1 MKEELRKYFFSLRK
15 NKYFNL
21 KEKDFKPLLSEI
33 ARHNKNSIIG
43 SYYSINFELDL
54 KILNTFLFT
63 KGFSLSLPFIHKD
76 NELMEF
82 KEWNSSDVLQ
92 LNKYGIPQM
101 FLDSKTIIP
110 DIFLV
115 PLLAFDKCG
124 NRLGYGSG
132 YYDKYFNMLN
142 KTKKRF
148 RTIGVGFSF
157 QKKDKLQTLKTDF
170 CLDAVFTE
178 KGFLNIQ

>member
-1 MKEELRKYFFSLRK
+1 MKEKLRKYSFSLRK

-21 KEKDFKPLLSEI
+21 TEKDFSQLLSEI
-33 ARHNKNSIIG
+33 TRYKNNIVG
-43 SYYSINFELDL
+43 SYHSINFELDL
-54 KILNTFLFT
+54 KILNTLLFK
-63 KGFSLSLPFIHKD
+63 KGFSLSLPLIHES
-76 NELMEF
+76 NQLMEF
-82 KEWNSSDVLQ
+82 KEWNSNDVLR
-92 LNKYGIPQM
+92 LNKYGIPQT
-101 FLDSKTIIP
+101 FIDSKTLVP

-115 PLLAFDKCG
+115 PLLAFDKYG

-148 RTIGVGFSF
+148 RTIGIGFSF
-157 QKKDKLQTLKTDF
+157 QKKDKLKVLKTDF
-170 CLDAVFTE
+170 CLDAIFTE

>member
-1 MKEELRKYFFSLRK
+1 MKEQLRKSSFSLRK

-21 KEKDFKPLLSEI
+21 KEKNFSPLLSEI
-33 ARHNKNSIIG
+33 ARYKNSTVG

-54 KILNTFLFT
+54 KILNTLLF
-63 KGFSLSLPFIHKD
+63 KKKISLSLPFIYKD
-76 NELMEF
+76 SELMEF

-92 LNKYGIPQM
+92 LNKYGIPQT
-101 FLDSKTIIP
+101 FLDSKTLIP

-115 PLLAFDKCG
+115 PLLAFDKYG

-142 KTKKRF
+142 KTKKKF
-148 RTIGVGFSF
+148 RTIGIGFSF
-157 QKKDKLQTLKTDF
+157 QKKDRLKILKTDF

>member
-21 KEKDFKPLLSEI
+21 KKKDFKPLVSEI

-178 KGFLNIQ
+178 KGFLNIK

>member
-54 KILNTFLFT
+54 KILNAFLFT

-92 LNKYGIPQM
+92 LNKYGIPQT

-157 QKKDKLQTLKTDF
+157 QKKGKLQKLKTDF

-178 KGFLNIQ
+178 KRFLNIK

>member
-21 KEKDFKPLLSEI
+21 KEKDFKPLVSEI

-115 PLLAFDKCG
+115 PLLAFDKCA

-178 KGFLNIQ
+178 KEFLNIK

>member
-21 KEKDFKPLLSEI
+21 KKKDFKPLVSEI
-33 ARHNKNSIIG
+33 AIHNKNSIIG

-178 KGFLNIQ
+178 KRFLNIK

>member
-21 KEKDFKPLLSEI
+21 KEKDFKPLVSEI

-178 KGFLNIQ
+178 KGFLNIK

>member
-178 KGFLNIQ
+178 KRFLNIK

>member
-21 KEKDFKPLLSEI
+21 KKKDFKPLVSEI

-157 QKKDKLQTLKTDF
+157 QKKNKLQTLKTDF

-178 KGFLNIQ
+178 KGFLNIK

>member
-21 KEKDFKPLLSEI
+21 KEKDFKPLVSEI
-33 ARHNKNSIIG
+33 AIHNKNSIIG

-54 KILNTFLFT
+54 KILNAFLFT

-92 LNKYGIPQM
+92 LNKYGIPQT

-115 PLLAFDKCG
+115 PLLAFDKYG

>member
-1 MKEELRKYFFSLRK
+1 MKEKLRKYSFSLRK

-21 KEKDFKPLLSEI
+21 TEKDFSPLLSEI
-33 ARHNKNSIIG
+33 TRYKSNIVG

-54 KILNTFLFT
+54 KILNTLLFR
-63 KGFSLSLPFIHKD
+63 KGFSLSLPFVHE
-76 NELMEF
+76 NNQLMEF
-82 KEWNSSDVLQ
+82 KEWNSNDVLR
-92 LNKYGIPQM
+92 LNKYGIPQT
-101 FLDSKTIIP
+101 FIDSKTLVP

-115 PLLAFDKCG
+115 PLLAFDKYG

-148 RTIGVGFSF
+148 RTIGIGFSF
-157 QKKDKLQTLKTDF
+157 QKKDKLKVLKTDF

>member
-1 MKEELRKYFFSLRK
+1 MKEKLRKYSFSLRK
-15 NKYFNL
+15 KKYFNL
-21 KEKDFKPLLSEI
+21 KEKDFNPLLSEI
-33 ARHNKNSIIG
+33 ARHNKNSIVG

-54 KILNTFLFT
+54 KILNKLLLT
-63 KGFSLSLPFIHKD
+63 KKFSLSLPFIHKD

-82 KEWNSSDVLQ
+82 KEWNLSDVLQ
-92 LNKYGIPQM
+92 LNKYGIPQT
-101 FLDSKTIIP
+101 FLNSKTLIP

-115 PLLAFDKCG
+115 PLLAFDKYG

-142 KTKKRF
+142 KTKKKF

>member
-115 PLLAFDKCG
+115 PLLAFDKYG

>member
-21 KEKDFKPLLSEI
+21 KEKDFKNLVSEI

-54 KILNTFLFT
+54 KILNTFLFA

-92 LNKYGIPQM
+92 LNKYGIPQT

-157 QKKDKLQTLKTDF
+157 QKKDKLQSLKTDF

-178 KGFLNIQ
+178 KGFLNIK

>member
-1 MKEELRKYFFSLRK
+1 MKEQLRKSSFSLRK

-21 KEKDFKPLLSEI
+21 TEKNFDPLLSEI
-33 ARHNKNSIIG
+33 ARYKNSTVG

-54 KILNTFLFT
+54 KILNTLLF
-63 KGFSLSLPFIHKD
+63 KKKISLSLPFIYED

-92 LNKYGIPQM
+92 LNKYGIPQT

-115 PLLAFDKCG
+115 PLLAFDKYG

-142 KTKKRF
+142 KTKKKF
-148 RTIGVGFSF
+148 RTIGIGFSF
-157 QKKDKLQTLKTDF
+157 QKKDKLKILKTDF

>member
-1 MKEELRKYFFSLRK
+1 MKEKLRKYSFSLRK

-21 KEKDFKPLLSEI
+21 TEKDFSPLLSEI
-33 ARHNKNSIIG
+33 TRYKKNIVG
-43 SYYSINFELDL
+43 SYYSTNFELDL
-54 KILNTFLFT
+54 KILNTLLFK
-63 KGFSLSLPFIHKD
+63 KGFSLSLPLIHE
-76 NELMEF
+76 NNQLMEF
-82 KEWNSSDVLQ
+82 KEWNSNDVLR
-92 LNKYGIPQM
+92 LNKYGIPQT
-101 FLDSKTIIP
+101 FIDSKTLVP

-115 PLLAFDKCG
+115 PLLAFDKYG

-148 RTIGVGFSF
+148 RTIGIGFSF
-157 QKKDKLQTLKTDF
+157 QKKDKLKVLKTDF
-170 CLDAVFTE
+170 CLDAIFTE

>member
-21 KEKDFKPLLSEI
+21 KEKDFKPLVSEI

-76 NELMEF
+76 NELMQF

>member
-1 MKEELRKYFFSLRK
+1 MKEQLRRSSFSLRK

-21 KEKDFKPLLSEI
+21 KEKDFISLLSEI
-33 ARHNKNSIIG
+33 TRYKNSTVG

-54 KILNTFLFT
+54 KILNRLLF
-63 KGFSLSLPFIHKD
+63 KKEISLSLPFIHED
-76 NELMEF
+76 NKLMEF
-82 KEWNSSDVLQ
+82 KQWNSKDVLQ
-92 LNKYGIPQM
+92 LNKYGIPQT
-101 FLDSKTIIP
+101 FIKSKTLIP

-115 PLLAFDKCG
+115 PLLAFDKYG

-142 KTKKRF
+142 LNKKKF
-148 RTIGVGFSF
+148 RTIGIGFSF
-157 QKKDKLQTLKTDF
+157 QKKDKLKVFKTDF

-178 KGFLNIQ
+178 KGFLKI

>member
-21 KEKDFKPLLSEI
+21 KKKDFKPLVSEI
-33 ARHNKNSIIG
+33 AIHNKNSIIG

-54 KILNTFLFT
+54 KILNAFLFT

-178 KGFLNIQ
+178 KRFLNIK

>member
-1 MKEELRKYFFSLRK
+1 MKEKLRKYSFSLRK

-21 KEKDFKPLLSEI
+21 TEKDFSPLLSEI
-33 ARHNKNSIIG
+33 KRYKNNIVG

-54 KILNTFLFT
+54 KILNTLLFK
-63 KGFSLSLPFIHKD
+63 KGFSLSLPFVHE
-76 NELMEF
+76 NNQLMEF
-82 KEWNSSDVLQ
+82 KEWNSNDVLR
-92 LNKYGIPQM
+92 LNKYGIPQT
-101 FLDSKTIIP
+101 FIDSKTLVP

-115 PLLAFDKCG
+115 PLLAFDKYG

-148 RTIGVGFSF
+148 RTIGIGFSF
-157 QKKDKLQTLKTDF
+157 QKKDKLKVLKTDF
-170 CLDAVFTE
+170 SLDAVFTE

>member
-1 MKEELRKYFFSLRK
+1 MKEKLRKYSFSLRK

-21 KEKDFKPLLSEI
+21 TEKDFSPLLSEI
-33 ARHNKNSIIG
+33 TRYKKNIVG
-43 SYYSINFELDL
+43 SYYSTNFELDL
-54 KILNTFLFT
+54 KILNTLLFR
-63 KGFSLSLPFIHKD
+63 KGFSLSLPFVHE
-76 NELMEF
+76 NNQLMEF
-82 KEWNSSDVLQ
+82 KEWNSNDVLR
-92 LNKYGIPQM
+92 LNKYGIPQT
-101 FLDSKTIIP
+101 FIDSKTLVP

-115 PLLAFDKCG
+115 PLLAFDKYG

-148 RTIGVGFSF
+148 RTIGIGFSF
-157 QKKDKLQTLKTDF
+157 QKKDKLKVLKTDF

>member
-1 MKEELRKYFFSLRK
+1 MKEKLRKYSFSLRK

-21 KEKDFKPLLSEI
+21 TEKDFSPLLSEI
-33 ARHNKNSIIG
+33 TRYKINIVG

-54 KILNTFLFT
+54 KILNTLLFR
-63 KGFSLSLPFIHKD
+63 KGFSLSLPFVHE
-76 NELMEF
+76 NNQLMEF
-82 KEWNSSDVLQ
+82 KEWNSNDVLR
-92 LNKYGIPQM
+92 LNKYGIPQT
-101 FLDSKTIIP
+101 FIDSKTLVP

-115 PLLAFDKCG
+115 PLLAFDKYG

-148 RTIGVGFSF
+148 RTIGIGFSF
-157 QKKDKLQTLKTDF
+157 QKKDKLKVLKTDF

>member
-1 MKEELRKYFFSLRK
+1 MKEKLRKYFFSLRK
-15 NKYFNL
+15 NKYFFL
-21 KEKDFKPLLSEI
+21 KEKDFSPLLSEI
-33 ARHNKNSIIG
+33 LRYKNNTVG

-54 KILNTFLFT
+54 KILNALLF
-63 KGFSLSLPFIHKD
+63 KKKISLSLPFIH
-76 NELMEF
+76 NENNIMEF
-82 KEWNSSDVLQ
+82 KKWNFDDALQ
-92 LNKYGIPQM
+92 LNRYGIPQNFM
-101 FLDSKTIIP
+101 NAKSMTP

-148 RTIGVGFSF
+148 KTIGIGFSF
-157 QKKDKLQTLKTDF
+157 QKIDQLKKLKTDF
-170 CLDAVFTE
+170 CLDAIFTE